1 MPPAKS
7 LIKRPYIRQLVYLRC
22 PDLKDQLRQQQR
34 DENRA
39 GCQAKDLRR
48 RQQTLCRRDLKGIV
62 EAEIMGVESI
72 RGCAKMSTD
81 ITCVTVCEHYIWIHQ
96 RFFEKGL
103 PSTT

>member
-1 MPPAKS
+1 
-7 LIKRPYIRQLVYLRC
+7 
-22 PDLKDQLRQQQR
+22 
-34 DENRA
+34 
-39 GCQAKDLRR
+39 
-48 RQQTLCRRDLKGIV
+48 
-62 EAEIMGVESI
+62 MGVESI